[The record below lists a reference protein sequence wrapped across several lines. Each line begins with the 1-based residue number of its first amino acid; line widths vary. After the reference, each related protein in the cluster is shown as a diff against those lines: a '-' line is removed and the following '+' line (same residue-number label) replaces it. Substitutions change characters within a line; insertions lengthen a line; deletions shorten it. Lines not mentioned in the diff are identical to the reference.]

1 MAKKANRRKSRVWS
15 KADER
20 DLKAHSRAKTP
31 VAKIS
36 KMTKRTIG
44 ALKRKAGKLGLALG
58 HRRKSRVWSKADERD
73 LKAHSRAKTPVAKIS
88 KMTKRTI
95 GALRRKAGKL
105 GLALGHR
112 R

>member
-1 MAKKANRRKSRVWS
+1 MAKKAKGRKTRAWS

-20 DLKAHSRAKTP
+20 DLRAHSRAKTP

-36 KMTKRTIG
+36 KMTKRT
-44 ALKRKAGKLGLALG
+44 
-58 HRRKSRVWSKADERD
+58 V
-73 LKAHSRAKTPVAKIS
+73 
-88 KMTKRTI
+88 